1 MADLYVTWD
10 DYHQDIETLAAK
22 IHDSGWRFDQI
33 VCIARGGLR
42 IGDTLSRIFKLPLAI
57 ISTQSYAGDAGRE
70 RGALTV
76 AKHMTMTTPGPG
88 DRVLLADDLVDSG
101 VTLGVVRRHLLD
113 TYPTIADLRTAVLW
127 YKAFSRCAPDY
138 YVHYLP
144 ENPWIHQPFEPYER
158 MSVRELCGRTADNV
172 LHPASTAGAR

>member
-10 DYHQDIETLAAK
+10 DYHHAIERLAAK
-22 IHDSGWRFDQI
+22 IYGSGWHFNQI

-76 AKHMTMTTPGPG
+76 AEHMTMTTPTLG

-101 VTLGVVRRHLLD
+101 VTLDVVQRQLRE
-113 TYPTIADLRTAVLW
+113 TCPTIVDLRTAVLW
-127 YKAFSRCAPDY
+127 YKACSTCTPDY
-138 YVHYLP
+138 HVHYLP
-144 ENPWIHQPFEPYER
+144 ENPWIHQPFEPYDL
-158 MSVRELCGRTADNV
+158 MSADELGTRTA
-172 LHPASTAGAR
+172 